1 MSRRIWLLSF
11 ALSLPVAW
19 ACGGE
24 PAAPSPAAQ
33 APCMR
38 VLLVRNEAGK
48 TITLAPDDF
57 AKLPQAT
64 VRDKVPHTDQEGA
77 YEGVLLHELLRAAGV
92 AFQDPA
98 APDKALPAWLRTA
111 YVLVE
116 AADGYQVVF
125 SIPEIHP
132 GLGGREV
139 LLANRVNGQPLSAKL
154 APYQV
159 IVPGSDLHA
168 RWIRQVTRI
177 LVQPAT
183 ASPFAAQDAP
193 TAAPQAAADTKGRV
207 FVVGTGP
214 GDPGLISVKAAQ
226 LLKQAEVVFCFSWM
240 KDEVTSFV
248 QPGVVEVASPLLM
261 GGQYCGQN
269 PDDYRGELQQRVRQT
284 NDALAQLR
292 SRVQA
297 AVAEGKT
304 VAFADNGDPTIFS
317 PWGWVPDLL
326 ADFRP
331 VVIPGMSSFNAANAA
346 LQRGLAGQR
355 SCILSAGSDLGTPD
369 AQGRLSSTLVFFTQ
383 RVKVQDL
390 LAQLRQRYPADTPV
404 AIVCDVSY
412 PGEKIVRGQL
422 GTFADVVAKEKLP
435 LLYLLYVGDALG
447 GGTEPLKNS
456 AGSPGG

>member
-1 MSRRIWLLSF
+1 MDRRIWLFSF
-11 ALSLPVAW
+11 ALSLHAPW
-19 ACGGE
+19 AYAGE
-24 PAAPSPAAQ
+24 PAAPTPAAQ

-48 TITLAPDDF
+48 TITVTPADF
-57 AKLPQAT
+57 AKLPQTT
-64 VRDKVPHTDQEGA
+64 VRDKLPHSDQEAA
-77 YEGVLLHELLRAAGV
+77 YEGVLLYELLRAAGV
-92 AFQDPA
+92 VFPAPA
-98 APDKALPAWLRTA
+98 ATDKKLPPALRMA

-132 GLGGREV
+132 SLGGREV
-139 LLANRVNGQPLSAKL
+139 LLANRVNGEPLSAKL

-183 ASPFAAQDAP
+183 ASPFPTQNAP
-193 TAAPQAAADTKGRV
+193 IGAPQTAQETTGQV
-207 FVVGTGP
+207 FLVGTGP

-226 LLKQAEVVFCFSWM
+226 LLKRADIVFCFSWM
-240 KDEVTSFV
+240 KDELASLVR
-248 QPGVVEVASPLLM
+248 PGVVEVASPLLM

-269 PDDYRGELQQRVRQT
+269 PDDFSGELQQRVRQT

-292 SRVQA
+292 TRVQT
-297 AVAEGKT
+297 AVADGKT
-304 VAFADNGDPTIFS
+304 VAFADNGDPSIFS

-326 ADFRP
+326 ADLRP
-331 VVIPGMSSFNAANAA
+331 VVIPGMSSFNAANAV
-346 LQRGLAGQR
+346 LQWGLAGQR
-355 SCILSAGSDLGTPD
+355 SCILSSGSDLGTPD
-369 AQGRLSSTLVFFTQ
+369 PHGRLSGMLVFFTQ
-383 RVKVQDL
+383 RVKIQEL
-390 LAQLRQRYPADTPV
+390 LAQLRDRYPADTPV

-412 PGEKIVRGQL
+412 PGERILRGQL
-422 GTFADVVAKEKLP
+422 GAFADVVAKEKLP

-447 GGTEPLKNS
+447 TRTHSK
-456 AGSPGG
+456 

>member
-1 MSRRIWLLSF
+1 MFGRLWLVSLIPFVF
-11 ALSLPVAW
+11 AAGAPA
-19 ACGGE
+19 GE

-48 TITLAPDDF
+48 TITLTPAGF

-64 VRDKVPHTDQEGA
+64 VHDKIPHTDQDAA
-77 YEGVLLHELLRAAGV
+77 YEGVLLHELLQAAGV
-92 AFQDPA
+92 AFKDPA
-98 APDKALPAWLRTA
+98 APDKELPPGLRTA

-139 LLANRVNGQPLSAKL
+139 LLANRVNGEPLSEKL

-177 LVQPAT
+177 MVQSAT
-183 ASPFAAQDAP
+183 ASPFPGQDAP
-193 TAAPQAAADTKGRV
+193 ATAPPATADTPAAANTPGRV
-207 FVVGTGP
+207 FLIGTGP

-226 LLKQAEVVFCFSWM
+226 LLKQADLVFCYSWM
-240 KDEVTSFV
+240 KDELTPFV
-248 QPGVVEVASPLLM
+248 RPGVIEVASPLLM
-261 GGQYCGQN
+261 GGQYCGAN
-269 PDDYRGELQQRVRQT
+269 PEDYSGEVQQRVRQT
-284 NDALAQLR
+284 NEVLAQLKA
-292 SRVQA
+292 RVQA
-297 AVAEGKT
+297 ALAAGQT

-326 ADFRP
+326 ADLHP
-331 VVIPGMSSFNAANAA
+331 TVIPGMSSFNAANAA

-355 SCILSAGSDLGTPD
+355 SCILSAGTDLGRPD
-369 AQGRLSSTLVFFTQ
+369 ARGRLSSTLVFFTQ
-383 RVKVQDL
+383 RVQIQEL
-390 LAQLRQRYPADTPV
+390 LAQLRERYPADTPV

-412 PGEKIVRGQL
+412 PGQKILRGQL
-422 GTFADVVAKEKLP
+422 GTFADVVAKDQLP
-435 LLYLLYVGDALG
+435 LLYLLYVGDAIG
-447 GGTEPLKNS
+447 GGKQP
-456 AGSPGG
+456 

>member
-1 MSRRIWLLSF
+1 MYRRICLLTIV
-11 ALSLPVAW
+11 LPLYSAW
-19 ACGGE
+19 ASAGE
-24 PAAPSPAAQ
+24 PAAPTPAAQ

-48 TITLAPDDF
+48 TITVMPADF

-64 VRDKVPHTDQEGA
+64 VRDKVPHSDQEGA
-77 YEGVLLHELLRAAGV
+77 YEGVLLYELLRAAGV
-92 AFQDPA
+92 AFTDPS
-98 APDKALPAWLRTA
+98 APDKKLPAAVRTA

-139 LLANRVNGQPLSAKL
+139 LLANRVNGEPLDAKA
-154 APYQV
+154 APYQM

-183 ASPFAAQDAP
+183 ASPFPTQEAPAGTPRTAQE
-193 TAAPQAAADTKGRV
+193 TRGRV
-207 FVVGTGP
+207 FLIGTGP

-226 LLKQAEVVFCFSWM
+226 LLKQADVVFCFSWM
-240 KDEVTSFV
+240 KDELAPFV
-248 QPGVVEVASPLLM
+248 RPGVVEVASPLLM

-269 PDDYRGELQQRVRQT
+269 PDDYSGELQQRVRQT
-284 NDALAQLR
+284 NDALAQLKT
-292 SRVQA
+292 RVQTA
-297 AVAEGKT
+297 LAEGKT

-326 ADFRP
+326 AEFRP
-331 VVIPGMSSFNAANAA
+331 AVIPGMSSFNAANAV

-355 SCILSAGSDLGTPD
+355 SCILSSGSDLGRPD
-369 AQGRLSSTLVFFTQ
+369 LQGRLSSTLVFFTQ
-383 RVKVQDL
+383 RVKIQEL
-390 LAQLRQRYPADTPV
+390 LAQLRERYPADTPV

-412 PGEKIVRGQL
+412 PAEKVLRGQL
-422 GTFADVVAKEKLP
+422 GTFAEVVAKEQLP
-435 LLYLLYVGDALG
+435 LLYLLYVGDGLG
-447 GGTEPLKNS
+447 SGTGAK
-456 AGSPGG
+456 

>member
-1 MSRRIWLLSF
+1 MHRRIWLLSLT
-11 ALSLPVAW
+11 LSLHAAW
-19 ACGGE
+19 ACAGE
-24 PAAPSPAAQ
+24 PAAASPAAQ

-48 TITLAPDDF
+48 TITVTPDDF

-64 VRDKVPHTDQEGA
+64 VRDKIPHSDQDAA

-92 AFQDPA
+92 AFTDPA
-98 APDKALPAWLRTA
+98 APDKELRACLRTA

-139 LLANRVNGQPLSAKL
+139 LVANRANGEPLSAKL

-183 ASPFAAQDAP
+183 ASPFSAQNAP
-193 TAAPQAAADTKGRV
+193 ASAPQTTQATKGQV
-207 FVVGTGP
+207 FLVGTGP
-214 GDPGLISVKAAQ
+214 GDPGLISVKAVQ
-226 LLKQAEVVFCFSWM
+226 LLQRADLVFCFSWM
-240 KDEVTSFV
+240 KDELAPFV
-248 QPGVVEVASPLLM
+248 RPGTVEVASSLFM

-269 PDDYRGELQQRVRQT
+269 PDDYSGELQERVRQT
-284 NDALAQLR
+284 NDALAQLK
-292 SRVQA
+292 SRVQTA
-297 AVAEGKT
+297 IAEGKL
-304 VAFADNGDPTIFS
+304 VVFADNGDPTIFS

-326 ADFRP
+326 ADLRP

-369 AQGRLSSTLVFFTQ
+369 PQGRLNSTLVFFTR
-383 RVKVQDL
+383 RVKIQEL
-390 LAQLRQRYPADTPV
+390 LAQLRERYPADTPV

-412 PGEKIVRGQL
+412 PGEK
-422 GTFADVVAKEKLP
+422 E
-435 LLYLLYVGDALG
+435 
-447 GGTEPLKNS
+447 
-456 AGSPGG
+456 